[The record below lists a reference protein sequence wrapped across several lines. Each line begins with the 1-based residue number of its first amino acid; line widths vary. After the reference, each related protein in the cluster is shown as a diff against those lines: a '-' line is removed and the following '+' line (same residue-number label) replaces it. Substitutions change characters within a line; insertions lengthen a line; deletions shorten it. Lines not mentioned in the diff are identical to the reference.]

1 MSVSLDPTAD
11 VAAPLEKAS
20 WIEEAQCGK
29 LGFSIV
35 TVNTVA
41 SAIFLG
47 NLAIYGT
54 LLGGISLGCAAVIL
68 PSIALFGVR
77 NYFSYLPKPLEM
89 GLGFAAAWA
98 TVKVDEK
105 TGIWEGKFAD
115 WAHFYDGRLSQGLQG
130 FFQNEH
136 AHSIMDLG
144 CGTGA
149 YVNDLRK
156 ANLQC
161 DGCDGNPDTPKLG
174 GEHCKV
180 VDLAQRDLDLRTN
193 RGEKYDW
200 AFSLE
205 VGEHLPKEHEQ
216 AFLDNVV
223 NTATKGIVLSWAKK
237 GQGGLGHVNEQN
249 NDYVEA
255 QMHQRGWVRDK
266 EAEEKLRLQTSPHCF
281 WFRDTVMV
289 YRPNPQ

>member
-47 NLAIYGT
+47 YLA
-54 LLGGISLGCAAVIL
+54 
-68 PSIALFGVR
+68 
-77 NYFSYLPKPLEM
+77 KPLEM

-161 DGCDGNPDTPKLG
+161 DGCDGNPDPPKLG

-223 NTATKGIVLSWAKK
+223 NT
-237 GQGGLGHVNEQN
+237 
-249 NDYVEA
+249 
-255 QMHQRGWVRDK
+255 
-266 EAEEKLRLQTSPHCF
+266 
-281 WFRDTVMV
+281 
-289 YRPNPQ
+289 